1 MLSFIGVAVV
11 MVSLH
16 CNKTLT
22 KTSTILLVF
31 FFLPLESSPEL
42 CLLSR
47 VLMSETDLY
56 FFLLSIIITFL
67 FKSDLLSVNLILR
80 IPETRS
86 WH

>member
-1 MLSFIGVAVV
+1 MV

-22 KTSTILLVF
+22 KTSTILLG

-47 VLMSETDLY
+47 VLMSENDLY